1 MNIKNLNRMNAS
13 KFFYFFIFI
22 IFYSCSNNK
31 VSFDSKRQAITSSYS
46 LSKIIIEN
54 LNTGDVIIIRK
65 NKNVKSSLVFM
76 NKMDTINYSYF
87 SDWLEEKKLKSFS
100 LEPNTKYRIENA
112 SIGDATNYV
121 LLMETDNNKILRLT
135 R

>member
-1 MNIKNLNRMNAS
+1 MQVN
-13 KFFYFFIFI
+13 FFYFFIFI

>member
-1 MNIKNLNRMNAS
+1 MNAS